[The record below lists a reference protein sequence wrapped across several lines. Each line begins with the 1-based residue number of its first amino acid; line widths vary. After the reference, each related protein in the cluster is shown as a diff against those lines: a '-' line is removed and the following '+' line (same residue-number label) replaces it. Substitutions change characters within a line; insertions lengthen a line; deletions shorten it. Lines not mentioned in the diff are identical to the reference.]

1 MGIFEFLFEKSASLC
16 IFLFLNF
23 SDFMILEKY
32 GAPVCIYFGDFYNCQ
47 CKVEY
52 KLERFCSGEF

>member
-1 MGIFEFLFEKSASLC
+1 M
-16 IFLFLNF
+16 NF

-47 CKVEY
+47 CK
-52 KLERFCSGEF
+52 LNINWSGFVLGNFKI